1 MLRLELAVPE
11 NLMRLGKAAM
21 QRLVSELA
29 RTPRTADDPQ
39 RRQVSLERVSLED
52 GARLYEM
59 FTVLRAYYA
68 SSMGQG
74 LAPLDERPGIAH
86 GHTISL

>member
-1 MLRLELAVPE
+1 
-11 NLMRLGKAAM
+11 
-21 QRLVSELA
+21 
-29 RTPRTADDPQ
+29 
-39 RRQVSLERVSLED
+39 
-52 GARLYEM
+52 M